1 MAYLPRSVQRD
12 PTPANGLSAERGV
25 HRRSGVADHV
35 SSLADIVGTF
45 DKPKV
50 GRQREEW
57 RQKIRPN
64 PLFAPL
70 KGRMLGPS
78 LS

>member
-1 MAYLPRSVQRD
+1 M
-12 PTPANGLSAERGV
+12 
-25 HRRSGVADHV
+25 ADHV

-50 GRQREEW
+50 ARQREEW
-57 RQKIRPN
+57 RQKSRPN

-70 KGRMLGPS
+70 KGRMLRHRFPEHCRTPPGNPPRPRATA
-78 LS
+78 LT